1 MKTRVLLESE
11 QHRDFLE
18 EIAALPEGE
27 RVLSCLQC
35 GTCSGTCPVA
45 PLMDYAPRQ
54 VFAMIRAGMKK
65 DVLGSLTPWMCSS
78 CYECTVKC
86 PAQIKITEIMYALK
100 RASIKQGMMS
110 PDTDVYRFYQLF
122 TEIVSKY
129 GRMHEMLL
137 LIRYMA
143 LRHPVTMMSQV
154 PVGMRMMMTGALQI
168 QPHRVKNSGSFQ
180 KIVEKAAALEAQQ

>member
-1 MKTRVLLESE
+1 MKKKTLLESE
-11 QHRDFLE
+11 QHRNFLE

-54 VFAMIRAGMKK
+54 IFAMIRAGMKK
-65 DVLGSLTPWMCSS
+65 EVLTSVTPWMCSS

-100 RASIKQGMMS
+100 RESIKQGLVS
-110 PDTDVYRFYQLF
+110 PGTDVYRFYQHF
-122 TEIVSKY
+122 TDIVSKH
-129 GRMHEMLL
+129 GRMNEMLL
-137 LIRYMA
+137 MMKYMA
-143 LRHPVTMMSQV
+143 LRHPVAMMSRV
-154 PVGMRMMMTGALQI
+154 PVGLRMMMTGVMQV
-168 QPHRVKNSGSFQ
+168 QPHRVKNAGSFQ
-180 KIVEKAAALEAQQ
+180 KIVEKATALEAQQ

>member
-1 MKTRVLLESE
+1 MKKEILLEGE

-45 PLMDYAPRQ
+45 TLMDYAPRQ
-54 VFAMIRAGMKK
+54 IFAMIRAGMRR

-100 RASIKQGMMS
+100 RASIKEGLVS
-110 PDTDVYRFYQLF
+110 PETDVYRFYKLF

-137 LIRYMA
+137 LMRYMA
-143 LRHPVTMMSQV
+143 LHHPVTMMSQL
-154 PVGMRMMMTGALQI
+154 PVGMRMMMTGTMQV
-168 QPHRVKNSGSFQ
+168 QPHRVKNAESFQ
-180 KIVEKAAALEAQQ
+180 KIVEKATALDA

>member
-1 MKTRVLLESE
+1 MKHRTLLESE

-45 PLMDYAPRQ
+45 NLMDYAPRQ
-54 VFAMIRAGMKK
+54 IFAMIRAGMKK
-65 DVLGSLTPWMCSS
+65 DVLGSLTPWMCAS

-100 RASIKQGMMS
+100 REALRRGLMS
-110 PDTDVYRFYQLF
+110 PDTDVYRFYQNF
-122 TEIVSKY
+122 TDIVSKW
-129 GRMHEMLL
+129 
-137 LIRYMA
+137 
-143 LRHPVTMMSQV
+143 
-154 PVGMRMMMTGALQI
+154 
-168 QPHRVKNSGSFQ
+168 QPGSRD
-180 KIVEKAAALEAQQ
+180 KS

>member
-1 MKTRVLLESE
+1 MKKKTLLESE
-11 QHRDFLE
+11 QHKDFLE

-45 PLMDYAPRQ
+45 PLMDHAPRQ
-54 VFAMIRAGMKK
+54 IFAMIRAGMKK
-65 DVLGSLTPWMCSS
+65 EVLGSLTPWMCSS

-100 RASIKQGMMS
+100 RASIREGLMS
-110 PDTDVYRFYQLF
+110 PETDVYRFYRLF
-122 TEIVSKY
+122 TEIVGKY

-137 LIRYMA
+137 LMRYMA
-143 LRHPVTMMSQV
+143 LHHPVSMMSQL
-154 PVGMRMMMTGALQI
+154 PVGMRMMLTGTMQL
-168 QPHRVKNSGSFQ
+168 QPHRVKDSASFQ
-180 KIVEKAAALEAQQ
+180 KIVKKAIALEG

>member
-1 MKTRVLLESE
+1 MKKRMLLESE

-45 PLMDYAPRQ
+45 PLMDHTPRQ
-54 VFAMIRAGMKK
+54 VFAMIRTGMKK

-100 RASIKQGMMS
+100 RTSIKEGLMN
-110 PDTDVYRFYQLF
+110 PDSDVHRFYTLF
-122 TEIVSKY
+122 TEIVGKY
-129 GRMHEMLL
+129 GRIHELMLL
-137 LIRYMA
+137 MRYMMFH
-143 LRHPVTMMSQV
+143 HPVSMMSQL
-154 PVGMRMMMTGALQI
+154 PVGLRMMMTGAMQL
-168 QPHRVKNSGSFQ
+168 QPHRLKNTESFQ
-180 KIVEKAAALEAQQ
+180 KIVQKAMALEA